1 MLKKK
6 ANAAKANDSQV
17 GGEPLEP
24 PSTNPFTK
32 SPATHKLVFS
42 IIHRNFKLQ
51 IYVQNMDPFFDTSS
65 PHLLN
70 SPCFFSFSPPILLFL
85 PPKKTPPNPKFQ
97 PSIEKKNRIT
107 PPMHLNCLLSSPKP
121 IFSAWIFS
129 LFWRTVF
136 RPYFSC
142 YFPLLF
148 YDLSFGFSH
157 APSLHLSSLYICM
170 IFRSFTL
177 TKFQVHFSHNNF
189 SPKIVS

>member
-24 PSTNPFTK
+24 PSTNPFSK

-42 IIHRNFKLQ
+42 IIHQNFKLQ

-85 PPKKTPPNPKFQ
+85 SPKKAPNRKFQ
-97 PSIEKKNRIT
+97 PSLEKKT
-107 PPMHLNCLLSSPKP
+107 VLHLQCIWIAFFLLQILSLVHESFLFFGESFFVH
-121 IFSAWIFS
+121 IFPVIFL
-129 LFWRTVF
+129 LFFMMICPSDF
-136 RPYFSC
+136 RM
-142 YFPLLF
+142 PLLYIYLVYIF
-148 YDLSFGFSH
+148 AWSLGLSH
-157 APSLHLSSLYICM
+157 
-170 IFRSFTL
+170 
-177 TKFQVHFSHNNF
+177 
-189 SPKIVS
+189 

>member
-24 PSTNPFTK
+24 PSTNPFSK

-70 SPCFFSFSPPILLFL
+70 SPCFFLSLLQSFYSFLQKKSSKSKISAFHREKTVLHLQCIWIAFFLLQILSLVHEYFLFFGESFFVHIFPVIFLFL
-85 PPKKTPPNPKFQ
+85 FMIC
-97 PSIEKKNRIT
+97 PSD
-107 PPMHLNCLLSSPKP
+107 
-121 IFSAWIFS
+121 
-129 LFWRTVF
+129 F
-136 RPYFSC
+136 RM
-142 YFPLLF
+142 PLL
-148 YDLSFGFSH
+148 YIYQ
-157 APSLHLSSLYICM
+157 SSLY
-170 IFRSFTL
+170 L
-177 TKFQVHFSHNNF
+177 HDL
-189 SPKIVS
+189 